1 MPVTI
6 HDVGFSLHALSLLW
20 VVLRVHVTPRKV
32 SIARARPWAQSTC
45 ACWHSTPRRK
55 SLTAHEQALYQVM
68 RMCHSS
74 LLGTCT
80 CTCTGHIKGQ
90 PPGTRGPPAHA
101 QATCALDSRSGP
113 QSVRTLV
120 RAAARAPA
128 SSRMSIPNPRGCR
141 LHDHLLLL
149 LLPSNVRMLTPRP
162 MALKIKLIKV
172 ARLQHDVEFK
182 TCKS

>member
-6 HDVGFSLHALSLLW
+6 HDVDFSLHALSLLW

-32 SIARARPWAQSTC
+32 SIARAGPWAQSTC

-55 SLTAHEQALYQVM
+55 SLTAHEQALYQVVC
-68 RMCHSS
+68 MCHSS

-90 PPGTRGPPAHA
+90 PGTRGPPTHA

-120 RAAARAPA
+120 RAAAR
-128 SSRMSIPNPRGCR
+128 SSSGSPRRAIPNPRHAARGCR

-149 LLPSNVRMLTPRP
+149 SPVINNKK
-162 MALKIKLIKV
+162 A
-172 ARLQHDVEFK
+172 DGF
-182 TCKS
+182 